1 MNPYYDRVRGF
12 LSYVAIYCNNGRVGN
27 WINHS
32 LLKLAMTSKTHMK
45 SRIRS
50 DDDGDDDHD
59 HDR

>member
-12 LSYVAIYCNNGRVGN
+12 LSYNNGLVDN

-32 LLKLAMTSKTHMK
+32 LLKLAMTSKTHMNG
-45 SRIRS
+45 